1 VPGSPIVKEEVE
13 GKEGDGLEHGVDV
26 QKDRH
31 RRLGRYHPT
40 HCREPHAHTH
50 THTYTHGEMS
60 EANGDELMR

>member
-50 THTYTHGEMS
+50 GEMVP
-60 EANGDELMR
+60 